1 MEGRRERSGRE
12 KETGQ
17 REEESLSTI
26 IHTCETLYR
35 TVYSI
40 LFERDPVKLIGLAT
54 PPPPLH
60 RTLEALMA
68 NGNGLQLSLWPW
80 QAQREIELYERLAA
94 GEQLGQ
100 VNAAQEEAAAA
111 VDMLVGADVV
121 LTTFDV
127 LKQEVRPATA
137 CLPAEAMALAVHST
151 DTSTACVRSLPA
163 TIDGARRC
171 I

>member
-1 MEGRRERSGRE
+1 
-12 KETGQ
+12 
-17 REEESLSTI
+17 
-26 IHTCETLYR
+26 
-35 TVYSI
+35 
-40 LFERDPVKLIGLAT
+40 
-54 PPPPLH
+54 
-60 RTLEALMA
+60 MA

-111 VDMLVGADVV
+111 VDMLVSADVV